1 MRASFPSTLEDSR
14 KTVESF
20 SGNDETQ
27 QCCRAIVVNG
37 EAAGCI
43 ALFVKNDVYCK
54 SAEIAY
60 WLGEP
65 FWGKG
70 IMSRAIGQ
78 LCQIGF
84 EQYDIVRISA
94 EPYAHNIGSRK
105 ALEKA
110 GFVLEGIMK
119 KSVYKKGKFFD
130 SCMYALVKQSL
141 IMSKYE
147 QHIQVRL
154 FRGTFRSFI
163 CSFCLS
169 FYFESLGYSFQLLK
183 STGKYFL
190 EKAVCFAAGED
201 VGTQQVN
208 QKCFIVFYLIGYISA
223 VKDGRTF
230 LLSHYGYISS
240 NILCQL
246 DTQTQNGLLE
256 IQGLEK
262 IFSKGF

>member
-1 MRASFPSTLEDSR
+1 MNLMSAIEHLLHWKLNYEHQPLNDGQPIRLGGAKVDFKLRKWEKSDAENFFKYSSNTGIAENMRASFPSTLEDS
-14 KTVESF
+14 KTIVEGF
-20 SGNDETQ
+20 SCNDEAQ

-78 LCQIGF
+78 LCRIGF

-130 SCMYALVKQSL
+130 SCMYALVK
-141 IMSKYE
+141 
-147 QHIQVRL
+147 
-154 FRGTFRSFI
+154 
-163 CSFCLS
+163 
-169 FYFESLGYSFQLLK
+169 
-183 STGKYFL
+183 
-190 EKAVCFAAGED
+190 
-201 VGTQQVN
+201 
-208 QKCFIVFYLIGYISA
+208 
-223 VKDGRTF
+223 
-230 LLSHYGYISS
+230 
-240 NILCQL
+240 
-246 DTQTQNGLLE
+246 
-256 IQGLEK
+256 
-262 IFSKGF
+262 